1 MYNTVCMA
9 GTQGLESSEQ
19 ASYRLEEGEEVGDG
33 GAGGLSAIGDGG
45 QAAIHSHLTWL
56 DMQTYIH
63 VFESL
68 QLEGSYV
75 AALIY
80 TYTYTHVHTQTHAH
94 TMEDY
99 SVIKKNEILPSVT
112 TSMTLEGITLSE
124 MGQIERKKTMIS
136 FTMNPKIIQMNDI
149 AKQTDS
155 QV

>member
-1 MYNTVCMA
+1 MYGWHT
-9 GTQGLESSEQ
+9 GPGIQWTGKK
-19 ASYRLEEGEEVGDG
+19 SYRLEEGEEVGDG

-80 TYTYTHVHTQTHAH
+80 TYTYTHVYTQTHAH

-99 SVIKKNEILPSVT
+99 SVIKKNEILPSV
-112 TSMTLEGITLSE
+112 SNNIDDL
-124 MGQIERKKTMIS
+124 RRYY
-136 FTMNPKIIQMNDI
+136 
-149 AKQTDS
+149 A
-155 QV
+155 

>member
-1 MYNTVCMA
+1 
-9 GTQGLESSEQ
+9 
-19 ASYRLEEGEEVGDG
+19 
-33 GAGGLSAIGDGG
+33 
-45 QAAIHSHLTWL
+45 
-56 DMQTYIH
+56 MQTYIH

-112 TSMTLEGITLSE
+112 TSMTLEGIMLSE